1 MSDCSTAIY
10 TKAERNPRNERSP
23 LMDRFPAWVE
33 VNLDAMK
40 WNVDRVRELLDGEV
54 TILLVVKADAYG
66 HGAVRVARLAAE
78 CGVNM
83 LGVATID
90 EGKELREAGIRLPI
104 LVLSPVL
111 PEELPHALEYDLAV
125 TVSSYEFAEAA
136 SEAATAG
143 GRTCTVHIEV
153 DTGMGRAGLARENSA
168 EEIRRIMRLEGLK
181 FEGIFT
187 HFPASDSDMDFSED
201 QIGSFTGLLD
211 ELRDIGVAFKYVHC
225 ANSAAIINF
234 RSSHFNMIRPG
245 LLVYGHAPSIHLK
258 ERIDVVPVMSFK
270 TKLVLVREMPPG
282 ASISY
287 GRTYITPEHITM
299 GIIPVGYGHGMSH
312 RLSNKGEVLFRG
324 SRVPIIGR
332 VTMDMTMVDLSG
344 FDTPQVGEEVMIF
357 GRQGGAE
364 ISADE
369 IAQWDGTLNYEIL
382 CRISKRVAR
391 LYLLS
396 GKVESLKTLLGM
408 HENS

>member
-1 MSDCSTAIY
+1 
-10 TKAERNPRNERSP
+10 
-23 LMDRFPAWVE
+23 MDRFPAWVE

-40 WNVDRVRELLDGEV
+40 WNIDRLRELMNGEIA
-54 TILLVVKADAYG
+54 ILLVVKAEAYG

-78 CGVNM
+78 CGVDM
-83 LGVATID
+83 LGVATVD
-90 EGKELREAGIRLPI
+90 EGKELREADVKLPI

-111 PEELPHALEYDLAV
+111 PEELVHALDYNLAV
-125 TVSSYEFAEAA
+125 TVSSYEFAKAA
-136 SEAATAG
+136 SREATSS

-153 DTGMGRAGLARENSA
+153 DTGMGRAGLTRESSA
-168 EEIRRIMRLEGLK
+168 EEIQRIMRLEGLK

-187 HFPASDSDMDFSED
+187 HFPASDSDTDFSEE
-201 QIGSFTGLLD
+201 QIVSFSGLLD
-211 ELRDIGVAFKYVHC
+211 ELHRAGASFKYIHC

-287 GRTYITPEHITM
+287 GRTYIAPEHITM

-332 VTMDMTMVDLSG
+332 VTMDMTMIDLSG
-344 FDTPQVGEEVMIF
+344 FHEPRVGEEIVIF
-357 GRQGGAE
+357 GRQGESE

-391 LYLLS
+391 LYILS

-408 HENS
+408 HEHS